1 MSDRTDMIR
10 EKLSST
16 FSPVQLDIIDESH
29 LHAGHPGARGGG
41 GHFNVTIV
49 STAFEGETLLAR
61 HRMIYDALGD
71 AMKTDIHALSLKA
84 LTPAEL

>member
-10 EKLSST
+10 EKLSSA
-16 FSPVQLDIIDESH
+16 FAPVQLDIIDESH

-61 HRMIYDALGD
+61 HRMIYDALGE
-71 AMKTDIHALSLKA
+71 AMKTDIHALSLRA
-84 LTPAEL
+84 LTPDEL